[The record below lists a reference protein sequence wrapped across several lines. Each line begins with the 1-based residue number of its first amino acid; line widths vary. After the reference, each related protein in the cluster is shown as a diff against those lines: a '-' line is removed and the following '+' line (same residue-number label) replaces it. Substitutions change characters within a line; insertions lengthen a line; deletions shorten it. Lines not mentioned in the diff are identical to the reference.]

1 MDLLGEDPKFSM
13 NEESKGRIYS
23 RSSVSPPQYVGR
35 DALISD
41 SIITEGCEIYGTVI
55 RSVLSNDVVVEEGA
69 VVTDSVIMAN
79 THIGKDAKINYAIL
93 DENITVETGATVGE
107 AKETAKGIA
116 VIGNGCTVDAGTTVE
131 AGAMIS
137 E

>member
-1 MDLLGEDPKFSM
+1 MDLLGEDPRFSM

-35 DALISD
+35 DAVISD

-55 RSVLSNDVVVEEGA
+55 RSVLSHDVVVEEGA
-69 VVTDSVIMAN
+69 VVMDSVIMAN
-79 THIGKDAKINYAIL
+79 THIGKDATVNYAIL
-93 DENITVETGATVGE
+93 DENITVEPGATVGE

-116 VIGNGCTVDAGTTVE
+116 VIGNGCTVEAGKTVE